1 MSTART
7 SKVILAKNIK
17 LDREHN
23 FITDY
28 TTTQMLTALRSQ
40 AHLVSEQS
48 DLSFVRETRE
58 MDIKLPYG
66 TVIQAN
72 YLAFQNPDYSN
83 KWFFA
88 FIDNVEFSSPNTT
101 KITFS
106 IDELATWFDDW
117 TAKSCFVVREHTNT
131 DVAGNNLIPE
141 SFELGEYVS
150 NGAIT
155 EVTGMSANIT
165 PIIGLITSYIPE
177 YPSNTYTS
185 QDICGLPVAGIL
197 VCFQYFQ
204 QLDNFL
210 RRLSTDAK
218 SDSVSIVFTINRGC
232 IGTGLDDTT
241 YFDAYF
247 SLTPEVDETT
257 YYVFKGK
264 SSPFT
269 HSNTLSRPATLNG
282 YTPVNQKLKTYP
294 FMALALTNNTG
305 VSNVLHYEY
314 FSDPTSFKINFD
326 GVPSVGGS
334 ILNYPENYK
343 GITYNFREGVSGTKL
358 PTLSWSKDAYTNWLT
373 ENAINRASTNVGMI
387 GNIGGAVGNAI
398 TAGLATASLGLGM
411 VGAIPAA
418 IGGGISIAQSAM
430 NIASEKTKHAL
441 VPTSVNGNVNNA
453 DVLACGKN
461 YGTYAIPMSIQYQ
474 FAERIDKFFTRY
486 GYATNMIKV
495 PNQTGRTNWNYVE
508 IAAGE
513 SIGVSTGTISV
524 PADAMAVINA
534 AYRKG
539 VTIFH
544 NIDNIGDFSLSNS
557 IITP

>member
-7 SKVILAKNIK
+7 GKVILAKNIK

-40 AHLVSEQS
+40 AHLVSEQT
-48 DLSFVRETRE
+48 DLSFIRETRE

-66 TVIQAN
+66 TVLQAN

-88 FIDNVEFSSPNTT
+88 FIDNVEFASPNTT
-101 KITFS
+101 RITFS

-117 TAKSCFVVREHTNT
+117 TPKSCFVVREHTNN

-155 EVTGMSANIT
+155 ELTHSAVNVP

-177 YPSNTYTS
+177 YPSRTYQS
-185 QDICGLPVAGIL
+185 QDICGLPVAGVL
-197 VCFQYFQ
+197 VCFEYHE
-204 QLDNFL
+204 QLTNFL
-210 RRLSTDAK
+210 NKLAADGK
-218 SDSVSIVFTINRGC
+218 SESVSMVFTINRGT
-232 IGTGLDDTT
+232 TGYLSDTD
-241 YFDAYF
+241 YWYMFNSA
-247 SLTPEVDETT
+247 TPELDENI

-264 SSPFT
+264 NSPFT
-269 HSNTLSRPATLNG
+269 HYDTIARPATLNG
-282 YTPVNQKLKTYP
+282 YTPVNKKLLTYP
-294 FMALALTNNTG
+294 YQALTITNNSGT
-305 VSNVLHYEY
+305 SNVLCYEY
-314 FSDPTSFKINFD
+314 FADPTACRINFD
-326 GVPSVGGS
+326 GVPSIGGS

-343 GITYNFREGVSGTKL
+343 GVEYNFREGVTGTKL

-387 GNIGGAVGNAI
+387 GNVGGAIGGAV

-418 IGGGISIAQSAM
+418 ISGGMSIAQSAM

-461 YGTYAIPMSIQYQ
+461 YGTYAIPVSIQYQ

-495 PNQTGRTNWNYVE
+495 PNQVGRANWNYVE

-544 NIDNIGDFSLSNS
+544 NIDNICDFSLSNG

>member
-28 TTTQMLTALRSQ
+28 TTNQMLTALRSQ
-40 AHLVSEQS
+40 AHFVSEQS
-48 DLSFVRETRE
+48 DLSFIRETRE

-66 TVIQAN
+66 TVIQTN

-88 FIDNVEFSSPNTT
+88 FIDNVEFVSPSTT
-101 KITFS
+101 RITFS
-106 IDELATWFDDW
+106 VDELATWFDDW
-117 TAKSCFVVREHTNT
+117 TPKSCFVVREHTNN

-141 SFELGEYVS
+141 SFEMGEYVN
-150 NGAIT
+150 NGSIT
-155 EVTGMSANIT
+155 ELTNAGDIVPYIA
-165 PIIGLITSYIPE
+165 LITSYIPE
-177 YPSNTYTS
+177 YPSRTYQS
-185 QDICGLPVAGIL
+185 QNLCGLPVPGVL
-197 VCFQYFQ
+197 VCFQYHE
-204 QLDNFL
+204 QLTNFL
-210 RRLSTDAK
+210 NKLAADGK
-218 SDSVSIVFTINRGC
+218 SDSVSMVFTVNKGC
-232 IGTGLDDTT
+232 TGYLTDTDNWYMFNSGTPVLDENL
-241 YFDAYF
+241 YF
-247 SLTPEVDETT
+247 
-257 YYVFKGK
+257 VFKGK
-264 SSPFT
+264 TSPFT
-269 HSNTLSRPATLNG
+269 HYNTISRPTTLNG
-282 YTPVNQKLKTYP
+282 YSPVNKKLLTYP
-294 FMALALTNNTG
+294 FQALTITNNSGT
-305 VSNVLHYEY
+305 SNVLCYEY
-314 FSDPTSFKINFD
+314 FSDPTACRINFD
-326 GVPSVGGS
+326 GVPSVGCS
-334 ILNYPENYK
+334 MLNYPENYK
-343 GITYNFREGVSGTKL
+343 GITYNFREGVTGTKL
-358 PTLSWSKDAYTNWLT
+358 PTLGWSKDAYTNWLT
-373 ENAINRASTNVGMI
+373 ENAINRASANVGMI
-387 GNIGGAVGNAI
+387 GNIGGAIGGAV

-418 IGGGISIAQSAM
+418 ISSGMSIAQSAM
-430 NIASEKTKHAL
+430 NIASEKTKHSL

-461 YGTYAIPMSIQYQ
+461 YGTYAIPVSIQYQ

-495 PNQTGRTNWNYVE
+495 PNQIGRTNWNYVE

-513 SIGVSTGTISV
+513 SVGVSTGAISV

-544 NIDNIGDFSLSNS
+544 NIDNIGDFSLSNG

>member
-7 SKVILAKNIK
+7 GKVILAKNIK

-28 TTTQMLTALRSQ
+28 TSTQMLIALRSQ

-48 DLSFVRETRE
+48 DLSFIRETRE

-66 TVIQAN
+66 TVLQAN

-88 FIDNVEFSSPNTT
+88 FIDNVEFASPKTT
-101 KITFS
+101 RITFS

-117 TAKSCFVVREHTNT
+117 TPKACFVVREHTNN

-150 NGAIT
+150 NGNIT
-155 EVTGMSANIT
+155 ELTALGNAT
-165 PIIGLITSYIPE
+165 PVIGLITSYIPE
-177 YPSNTYTS
+177 TPSQTYVS
-185 QDICGLPVAGIL
+185 QNICGLPVAGIL
-197 VCFQYFQ
+197 VCFDYFQ
-204 QLDNFL
+204 QLTNFL
-210 RRLSTDAK
+210 NKLATDAK
-218 SDSVSIVFTINRGC
+218 SDSVSMVFTINRGC
-232 IGTGLDDTT
+232 IGGYLVGNDN
-241 YFDAYF
+241 FDEYY
-247 SLTPEVDETT
+247 SMTPELDENA

-269 HSNTLSRPATLNG
+269 HYQTIVRPTTLNG
-282 YTPVNQKLKTYP
+282 YQPVNQKLLTYP
-294 FMALALTNNTG
+294 FQALTITNNSGT
-305 VSNVLHYEY
+305 SNVLCYEY
-314 FSDPTSFKINFD
+314 FTDPTACRINFD

-343 GITYNFREGVSGTKL
+343 GVQFNFREGVTGTKL

-373 ENAINRASTNVGMI
+373 ENAINRASTNVGMV
-387 GNIGGAVGNAI
+387 GNVGSAIGGAI
-398 TAGLATASLGLGM
+398 TAGLATASMGLGM

-418 IGGGISIAQSAM
+418 IGGGMSIAQSAM

-453 DVLACGKN
+453 DVLACSKN
-461 YGTYAIPMSIQYQ
+461 YGTYAIPVSIQYQ

-495 PNQTGRTNWNYVE
+495 PNQIGRTNWNYVE

-544 NIDNIGDFSLSNS
+544 NIDNIGDFSLTNP
-557 IITP
+557 IAQ